1 MGHSLTVPTAGMHC
15 IGAWRA
21 DPPGAPRGGVVV
33 VQEIYGVNA
42 HIRSVVEGYAA
53 AGYVAI
59 APALFDHAESGAE
72 LGYDGAG
79 TARGRA
85 LAAEV
90 GFERAVAG
98 VASAAQAIAS
108 AGCIGVAG
116 YCWGGTVAFLACTR
130 LGLPAVDYYGARS
143 LPFLGERPR
152 APLLMHFGQHDPLI
166 PPEAVAQHRAALPD
180 AEIHVYPAGH
190 AFNRDVDPD
199 HYHAASAELA
209 QERSLAFFARHLDG
223 MPA

>member
-21 DPPGAPRGGVVV
+21 DPPGTPRGGIVV

-42 HIRSVVEGYAA
+42 HIRRMVEGYAA
-53 AGYVAI
+53 TGYVAI

-108 AGCIGVAG
+108 AGCIGVVG
-116 YCWGGTVAFLACTR
+116 YCWAAPSPSSPARAWACRRWTTT
-130 LGLPAVDYYGARS
+130 A
-143 LPFLGERPR
+143 
-152 APLLMHFGQHDPLI
+152 
-166 PPEAVAQHRAALPD
+166 RAACPSS
-180 AEIHVYPAGH
+180 ANVRA
-190 AFNRDVDPD
+190 RRCSCTS
-199 HYHAASAELA
+199 ASTT
-209 QERSLAFFARHLDG
+209 H
-223 MPA
+223 